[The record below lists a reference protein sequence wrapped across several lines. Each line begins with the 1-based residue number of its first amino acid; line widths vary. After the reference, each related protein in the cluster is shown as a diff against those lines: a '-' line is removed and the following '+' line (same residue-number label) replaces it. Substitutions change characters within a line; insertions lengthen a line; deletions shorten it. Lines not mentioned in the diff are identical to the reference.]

1 MSGPIVR
8 TGATPEFSKNWDRIF
23 GGKSGAKKTGGTK
36 SAARAAKGAIEKAV
50 QSTKKAAKKVKK
62 AGKK

>member
-23 GGKSGAKKTGGTK
+23 GGKSGAKKSSPAKSIAKAAK
-36 SAARAAKGAIEKAV
+36 SAAKKAV
-50 QSTKKAAKKVKK
+50 QSTKKAAGKVKK
-62 AGKK
+62 AGRK

>member
-23 GGKSGAKKTGGTK
+23 GGKSAAKKSSATKSVAKAAK
-36 SAARAAKGAIEKAV
+36 SAAKKAV
-50 QSTKKAAKKVKK
+50 QSAKKAAKKVKK
-62 AGKK
+62 AGK

>member
-23 GGKSGAKKTGGTK
+23 SGKSGAKKTGETK
-36 SAARAAKGAIEKAV
+36 SVAKAAKGAVQKAV
-50 QSTKKAAKKVKK
+50 QSTKKAAKKAKK
-62 AGKK
+62 SGKK